1 MAGRPATV
9 VDNRVLVEYLS
20 QFDHT
25 NPIPDWLDNV
35 LYGAANIGTYNPSS
49 HMAILSALKQLP
61 FLTAKSAERFVNRKR
76 EVMGMSLFK
85 ERYVFMFFSRL
96 RFAHNG
102 ILFHYEK
109 RTGQDLITAYN
120 SKELFDG
127 NYPEQG

>member
-9 VDNRVLVEYLS
+9 IDNRVVSDYLS
-20 QFDHT
+20 QFDRS

-49 HMAILSALKQLP
+49 HLVMLSALSQLP
-61 FLTAKSAERFVNRKR
+61 VLSYETTERWVNRKR
-76 EVMGMSLFK
+76 EAMGASLFK
-85 ERYVFMFFSRL
+85 ERYIFMYFSRL

-109 RTGQDLITAYN
+109 RFKQDLITAYN
-120 SKELFDG
+120 SKEHS
-127 NYPEQG
+127 